1 MTSSH
6 LPVIGRASGGKAKSM
21 FCNKHG
27 NSVVDL
33 GLALS
38 KLPCQILGH
47 VPIAR
52 TAVCFH
58 GDAGISSTVQLSD
71 YVI

>member
-1 MTSSH
+1 
-6 LPVIGRASGGKAKSM
+6 M